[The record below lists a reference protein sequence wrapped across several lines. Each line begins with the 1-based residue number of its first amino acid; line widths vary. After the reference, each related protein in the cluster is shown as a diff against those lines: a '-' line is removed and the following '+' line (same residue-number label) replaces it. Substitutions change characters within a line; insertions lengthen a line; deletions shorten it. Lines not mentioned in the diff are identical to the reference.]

1 MPCSCYTWADP
12 ALRPAGDALILLA
25 EDERGLLPNSGKLN
39 AAAAALYVAST
50 ADDFANDFI
59 TSRADT
65 SLEQGASFLASR
77 RDLSSKCSR
86 GRLSS
91 ATAQAQRLGSKAAQG
106 ARGLEA
112 LEHARQQLLS
122 QVSGYKGSRSAGA
135 GSSLSFTGEGSFIS
149 RVEEQVGPASG
160 DASGRSFAAGGGGG
174 CVPGARA
181 LPGDDDALEDEK
193 EDDTEGQ
200 QGKAG
205 GGSGAASSRD
215 SQHCSAARPQVAD
228 ASGPPAAAPPSLAA
242 VPQGQRPG
250 VSPTDSDSKPVHWW
264 DRVLAGKGS
273 RDLPHNLA
281 HTVQGPSLGSAA
293 AFRGPSR
300 CTGGG
305 GGARSMGY
313 GQASSGLPDGAD
325 ADVASEHTDSPAAS
339 TSAPFGGRFLICGW
353 RRDMVGARL
362 RLFVCVTRTCCHWQS
377 GRLVSGTLSVL
388 P

>member
-1 MPCSCYTWADP
+1 M
-12 ALRPAGDALILLA
+12 ILLA
-25 EDERGLLPNSGKLN
+25 TDERGLLPNSGKLN

-77 RDLSSKCSR
+77 RDLSSEGSR

-91 ATAQAQRLGSKAAQG
+91 ASAQAQRLGSKAAQG

-135 GSSLSFTGEGSFIS
+135 GSSPSFSGEGSFIG

-160 DASGRSFAAGGGGG
+160 DASGRSFAAGGGGY
-174 CVPGARA
+174 VPGARA
-181 LPGDDDALEDEK
+181 LPGDDDALEEA
-193 EDDTEGQ
+193 EEEEAEGEGQ
-200 QGKAG
+200 QAKAG
-205 GGSGAASSRD
+205 RGSGAASSRD
-215 SQHCSAARPQVAD
+215 SRHCSAASPQVAD

-242 VPQGQRPG
+242 VPQGQRLG
-250 VSPTDSDSKPVHWW
+250 ASPTDSDSDDGAGGSKPVHWW
-264 DRVLAGKGS
+264 DRVLAGKGFP
-273 RDLPHNLA
+273 DLPQNPA
-281 HTVQGPSLGSAA
+281 HTAQGPNWGSAA

-300 CTGGG
+300 RMGSG
-305 GGARSMGY
+305 GGARSMGH
-313 GQASSGLPDGAD
+313 GRASSGLPDGAD
-325 ADVASEHTDSPAAS
+325 ADVASEHTDGPAAS

-353 RRDMVGARL
+353 RRDMVGSRL
-362 RLFVCVTRTCCHWQS
+362 RLFVCVTRIYCHWQS

-388 P
+388 L